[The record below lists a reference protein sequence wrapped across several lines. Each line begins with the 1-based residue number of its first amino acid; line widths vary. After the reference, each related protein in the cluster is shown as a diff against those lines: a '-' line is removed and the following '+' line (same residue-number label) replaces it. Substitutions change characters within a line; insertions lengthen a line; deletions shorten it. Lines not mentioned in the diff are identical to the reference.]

1 MNIFFYSIIWRQG
14 KSSHACLYAK
24 QSGRMLLTN
33 DVENCTEEIYKNM
46 FEPGQIITIHPWEPL
61 SLAHWENYVI
71 DFGGWVES
79 RVPQAAK
86 LSDLC
91 VVPIRYQSRGDLI
104 PAIKTIKNI
113 ESYNPNIVILINNTP
128 KVVAKDL
135 KETLQEHFPNH
146 PVFIINPSK
155 YIARMADENL
165 TPFEL
170 YEQSG
175 TDRYALRYI
184 IPQLIEFHTY
194 LDNFKPNDQK

>member
-46 FEPGQIITIHPWEPL
+46 FEPGQIITIHPWETL
-61 SLAHWENYVI
+61 NLAQWENYVI

-79 RVPQAAK
+79 RVPQAAR

-91 VVPIRYQSRGDLI
+91 IVPIHYQSRGDLI
-104 PAIKTIKNI
+104 PAIKTIKNL
-113 ESYNPNIVILINNTP
+113 ERYNPNIAILINNTP

-135 KETLQEHFPNH
+135 KETLQDRFPNY

-155 YIARMADENL
+155 YIARMADEGL

-170 YEQSG
+170 YELNG

-184 IPQLIEFHTY
+184 MPQLIEFHAY
-194 LDNFKPNDQK
+194 LDNFKPHDKK